1 MLVFFWIALSF
12 VVGAFARSKGHS
24 FFAGLLFALLLSPI
38 IAGLVVAIRKPN
50 TEELER
56 RALGGGA
63 VRKCPA
69 CAELVKADA
78 VKCKHCGADLP
89 PVEKPVDPW

>member
-1 MLVFFWIALSF
+1 MIWFFWIALSF
-12 VVGAFARSKGHS
+12 VVGAFSRSKGHS
-24 FFAGLLFALLLSPI
+24 FAAGLVFALLLSPV

-50 TEELER
+50 TAELER

-78 VKCKHCGADLP
+78 IKCKHCGADLP
-89 PVEKPVDPW
+89 AVEKPAEQW